1 MSVLSIDSGEDVDLD
16 ELTLSVLDEVGSA
29 LLPSVDAE
37 LVAGVPVDESPTG
50 LVVADGALVWE
61 PLEAAAEE
69 LSGVLATGE
78 LDGDALVVLDDGAGF
93 VGVVVGV
100 SASRGIVAMG
110 VSTAGFSAE
119 APGVVDGTV
128 DEGVCGLEVAG
139 DEVTTAP
146 VATGVSAVDP
156 GAVLVVDVGDPT
168 VDSGVTVAIATVDEG
183 VAEDGVDDGGSA
195 RMGISE
201 KEPAADGVGAVGVD
215 PVDADGVEGAAVAVG
230 CVDAVGDSVT
240 GENVAVGVPVAGV
253 PVSGVVVGDAVSVV
267 LVPVGAVVGVSAR
280 IGTSAGKLP
289 LVGVV
294 VATGAIVAGFA
305 EVVAEG
311 VAVSAGVVVTGA
323 VELDAVGVDVAG
335 VVDVVGEVAG
345 GFVDG

>member
-16 ELTLSVLDEVGSA
+16 ELTLSVPDEVGSA

-37 LVAGVPVDESPTG
+37 LAAGVPVDESPTG

-146 VATGVSAVDP
+146 VATGVSASMKESPKMALTMEGPREWVYRRKNQLLM
-156 GAVLVVDVGDPT
+156 ASVLLGSILLMLMALKALLLLLAAWMPLEIQSLERLSPSEFPSLEVPYLELWSVMQYPYL
-168 VDSGVTVAIATVDEG
+168 SGL
-183 VAEDGVDDGGSA
+183 S
-195 RMGISE
+195 SE
-201 KEPAADGVGAVGVD
+201 YLQE
-215 PVDADGVEGAAVAVG
+215 
-230 CVDAVGDSVT
+230 
-240 GENVAVGVPVAGV
+240 
-253 PVSGVVVGDAVSVV
+253 
-267 LVPVGAVVGVSAR
+267 
-280 IGTSAGKLP
+280 
-289 LVGVV
+289 
-294 VATGAIVAGFA
+294 
-305 EVVAEG
+305 
-311 VAVSAGVVVTGA
+311 
-323 VELDAVGVDVAG
+323 
-335 VVDVVGEVAG
+335 
-345 GFVDG
+345 

>member
-128 DEGVCGLEVAG
+128 DEGVCGLESMKESPKMALTMEGPREWVYRRKNQLLMA
-139 DEVTTAP
+139 
-146 VATGVSAVDP
+146 S
-156 GAVLVVDVGDPT
+156 VLL
-168 VDSGVTVAIATVDEG
+168 
-183 VAEDGVDDGGSA
+183 GSILLMLMA
-195 RMGISE
+195 LKALLLLLAAWMPLEIQSLERMSPSE
-201 KEPAADGVGAVGVD
+201 FPSLEFPYL
-215 PVDADGVEGAAVAVG
+215 ELW
-230 CVDAVGDSVT
+230 SVMQY
-240 GENVAVGVPVAGV
+240 P
-253 PVSGVVVGDAVSVV
+253 
-267 LVPVGAVVGVSAR
+267 
-280 IGTSAGKLP
+280 
-289 LVGVV
+289 
-294 VATGAIVAGFA
+294 
-305 EVVAEG
+305 
-311 VAVSAGVVVTGA
+311 
-323 VELDAVGVDVAG
+323 
-335 VVDVVGEVAG
+335 
-345 GFVDG
+345 

>member
-37 LVAGVPVDESPTG
+37 LAAGVPVDESPTG

-146 VATGVSAVDP
+146 VATGVSASMKESPKMALTMEGPREWVYRRKNQLLM
-156 GAVLVVDVGDPT
+156 ASVLL
-168 VDSGVTVAIATVDEG
+168 
-183 VAEDGVDDGGSA
+183 GSILLMLMA
-195 RMGISE
+195 LKALLLLLAAWMPLEIQSLERLSPSE
-201 KEPAADGVGAVGVD
+201 FPSLELW
-215 PVDADGVEGAAVAVG
+215 
-230 CVDAVGDSVT
+230 SVMQY
-240 GENVAVGVPVAGV
+240 P
-253 PVSGVVVGDAVSVV
+253 
-267 LVPVGAVVGVSAR
+267 
-280 IGTSAGKLP
+280 
-289 LVGVV
+289 
-294 VATGAIVAGFA
+294 
-305 EVVAEG
+305 
-311 VAVSAGVVVTGA
+311 
-323 VELDAVGVDVAG
+323 
-335 VVDVVGEVAG
+335 
-345 GFVDG
+345 

>member
-16 ELTLSVLDEVGSA
+16 ELTLSVPDEVGSA

-37 LVAGVPVDESPTG
+37 LAAGVPVDESPTG

-128 DEGVCGLEVAG
+128 DEGVCGLESMKESPKMALTMEGPREWVYRRKNQLLMASVLLG
-139 DEVTTAP
+139 SILLMLMALKALLLLLAAWMPLEIQSLERLSPSEFPSLEVP
-146 VATGVSAVDP
+146 YLELWSVMQYP
-156 GAVLVVDVGDPT
+156 YL
-168 VDSGVTVAIATVDEG
+168 SGL
-183 VAEDGVDDGGSA
+183 S
-195 RMGISE
+195 SE
-201 KEPAADGVGAVGVD
+201 YLQE
-215 PVDADGVEGAAVAVG
+215 
-230 CVDAVGDSVT
+230 
-240 GENVAVGVPVAGV
+240 
-253 PVSGVVVGDAVSVV
+253 
-267 LVPVGAVVGVSAR
+267 
-280 IGTSAGKLP
+280 
-289 LVGVV
+289 
-294 VATGAIVAGFA
+294 
-305 EVVAEG
+305 
-311 VAVSAGVVVTGA
+311 
-323 VELDAVGVDVAG
+323 
-335 VVDVVGEVAG
+335 
-345 GFVDG
+345 

>member
-16 ELTLSVLDEVGSA
+16 ELTLSVPDEVGSA

-37 LVAGVPVDESPTG
+37 LAAGVPVDESPTG

-78 LDGDALVVLDDGAGF
+78 LDGDALVVLD
-93 VGVVVGV
+93 
-100 SASRGIVAMG
+100 ASRGIVAMG

-156 GAVLVVDVGDPT
+156 GASMKESPKMALTMEGPREWVYRRKNQLLMASVLLGSILLMLMALKALLLLLAAWMPLEIQSLERLSPSEFPSLEVPYLELWSVMQYPYL
-168 VDSGVTVAIATVDEG
+168 SGL
-183 VAEDGVDDGGSA
+183 S
-195 RMGISE
+195 SE
-201 KEPAADGVGAVGVD
+201 YLQE
-215 PVDADGVEGAAVAVG
+215 
-230 CVDAVGDSVT
+230 
-240 GENVAVGVPVAGV
+240 
-253 PVSGVVVGDAVSVV
+253 
-267 LVPVGAVVGVSAR
+267 
-280 IGTSAGKLP
+280 
-289 LVGVV
+289 
-294 VATGAIVAGFA
+294 
-305 EVVAEG
+305 
-311 VAVSAGVVVTGA
+311 
-323 VELDAVGVDVAG
+323 
-335 VVDVVGEVAG
+335 
-345 GFVDG
+345 